1 MLKVL
6 LNDIVQFFEKIN
18 QLTFKDKMILI
29 IFIFICAFLIHFGIK
44 KYSTLDEHLTNVID
58 NEFIMF
64 SNKTCPHCH
73 TAKPEFKNL
82 MKEVNNNKK
91 YKTTCAII
99 NEYSNDDRY
108 SDINEYPTFK
118 LYSNNKKNYVY
129 KGKRLFKHFKQFLK
143 TILQKDT

>member
-1 MLKVL
+1 
-6 LNDIVQFFEKIN
+6 
-18 QLTFKDKMILI
+18 
-29 IFIFICAFLIHFGIK
+29 
-44 KYSTLDEHLTNVID
+44 
-58 NEFIMF
+58 MF

-118 LYSNNKKNYVY
+118 LYSKNKKKYVY
-129 KGKRLFKHFKQFLK
+129 KGKRLFKHFKHFLK